1 MATKN
6 RALIIAIT
14 AIIISW
20 FFAIPTSAQSA
31 VDSVEVTDTIMV
43 QFDAKTSTDQRM
55 AAIEEM
61 GGKLVNWIAPIN
73 VAVIQVQNEKVEE
86 SNTSKSAQTDNM
98 LSAARS
104 AADVIFAEADG
115 IANAAFSPNDPD
127 FYSTSLVYAP
137 QRINADKAWD
147 FTLGSLDIT
156 VAILDTGVN
165 YNHPEFAGRIV
176 AGYDFIND
184 DNDPMDDNGHGT
196 HVAGTAAAGTNNGI
210 GNVGICGNCSLMPVK
225 ILSNT
230 GSGLWSQV
238 AAGVIFATDNGA
250 NVINLSLGGYSASS
264 TLQAAVEYAQ
274 DHGVIV
280 VAAAG
285 NDHRNDPFYPA
296 AFQDVIGVSA
306 TNSSDQVWSLSN
318 YGDYVD
324 VAAPGVIIYNTYH
337 DLSNYYGGYAFYS
350 GTSMAA
356 PHVTGL
362 VGLILSQA
370 PARTLADVM
379 QILTS
384 SGDDLG
390 AAGYD
395 IYYGNGRIDAFAA
408 LSQDVPPTA
417 ALSGQVW
424 LDNNNDQV
432 QNDGTNSGIVNVAIN
447 VTAADGTAYNVN
459 TAADGSWQIGSL
471 PQGTYTVQMTVPGG
485 YFETGNTS
493 RTVSLSHGQQM
504 TGINFGLTDM
514 LPADSI
520 DSFKISRDGSTV
532 TIEWIITRNEVQ
544 VVTVER
550 GINESE
556 GFVNVGEL
564 MAQVVGTNTV
574 IKVTDQLPAEMA
586 DATVYYRLRIEPTG
600 LVVGPLASISS
611 SSNQI
616 FLPMVV
622 NR

>member
-1 MATKN
+1 
-6 RALIIAIT
+6 
-14 AIIISW
+14 
-20 FFAIPTSAQSA
+20 
-31 VDSVEVTDTIMV
+31 
-43 QFDAKTSTDQRM
+43 
-55 AAIEEM
+55 
-61 GGKLVNWIAPIN
+61 
-73 VAVIQVQNEKVEE
+73 
-86 SNTSKSAQTDNM
+86 
-98 LSAARS
+98 
-104 AADVIFAEADG
+104 
-115 IANAAFSPNDPD
+115 
-127 FYSTSLVYAP
+127 
-137 QRINADKAWD
+137 
-147 FTLGSLDIT
+147 
-156 VAILDTGVN
+156 
-165 YNHPEFAGRIV
+165 
-176 AGYDFIND
+176 
-184 DNDPMDDNGHGT
+184 
-196 HVAGTAAAGTNNGI
+196 
-210 GNVGICGNCSLMPVK
+210 
-225 ILSNT
+225 
-230 GSGLWSQV
+230 
-238 AAGVIFATDNGA
+238 
-250 NVINLSLGGYSASS
+250 
-264 TLQAAVEYAQ
+264 
-274 DHGVIV
+274 
-280 VAAAG
+280 
-285 NDHRNDPFYPA
+285 
-296 AFQDVIGVSA
+296 
-306 TNSSDQVWSLSN
+306 
-318 YGDYVD
+318 
-324 VAAPGVIIYNTYH
+324 
-337 DLSNYYGGYAFYS
+337 
-350 GTSMAA
+350 MAA